1 MAMSHVTTPIS
12 TGPGRRQLLKAV
24 SEAVAEARAAVG
36 WSQRELAGRARTSQ
50 ATVSLVERAKL
61 DDLTF
66 ETAEALLE
74 ALGVQFRLVTETP
87 LLLDRRRQ
95 REPVHARCIGYLR
108 RRLEGDGWSVSTE
121 VEIGSGRARG
131 WIDLLAY
138 HPAARILLVVEVKT
152 ELHDI
157 GQVERTL
164 GWYEREA
171 WAAARR
177 LGWRPRAATA
187 CLAVLDTDANV
198 ERLLAN
204 RSVFE
209 RSFPLRAAH
218 VGEWLRAPG
227 STLARGH
234 RIVGMIDPRARR
246 HSWLRPTRLEGRR
259 SPAAFADYA
268 DAHRVLE
275 RGRAGRG
282 TTPVSAGR
290 GAEPPRAGT

>member
-1 MAMSHVTTPIS
+1 MSGDCYTMAMSHVATPIS
-12 TGPGRRQLLKAV
+12 TRPGRRQLVKAV

-74 ALGVQFRLVTETP
+74 ARLVTETP

-108 RRLEGDGWSVSTE
+108 RRLERDGWSVSTE
-121 VEIGSGRARG
+121 VEIGGGRARG

-157 GQVERTL
+157 GQIERRSAGISTRRRPL
-164 GWYEREA
+164 PDA
-171 WAAARR
+171 WA
-177 LGWRPRAATA
+177 GGH
-187 CLAVLDTDANV
+187 
-198 ERLLAN
+198 ER
-204 RSVFE
+204 
-209 RSFPLRAAH
+209 
-218 VGEWLRAPG
+218 
-227 STLARGH
+227 
-234 RIVGMIDPRARR
+234 
-246 HSWLRPTRLEGRR
+246 
-259 SPAAFADYA
+259 
-268 DAHRVLE
+268 
-275 RGRAGRG
+275 
-282 TTPVSAGR
+282 
-290 GAEPPRAGT
+290 